1 MTNTAVAV
9 QLSTL
14 NREITALTERLAP
27 VKADG
32 VLRSLE
38 AMQSAG
44 MTIPSGIDPKKLD
57 VVYGYALDGV
67 PSCGLMIATQ
77 KLIKG
82 DYAGNPDVLLGM
94 IPKPPVLAALAKLE
108 ARTAREDLVRK
119 REIETAITHK
129 PEEIDRSPEV
139 IARVKARRVEVVEQ
153 LRTAHTPIAHEPL
166 DDEKAEYWSK
176 IQRLKDADSISA
188 EQAAFRRKIAGE
200 LESVEQPDFA
210 RSAAE

>member
-1 MTNTAVAV
+1 M
-9 QLSTL
+9 

-44 MTIPSGIDPKKLD
+44 MTIQSGIDPKKLD

-67 PSCGLMIATQ
+67 PSCGLLIATQ

-82 DYAGNPDVLLGM
+82 EYAGNPDVLLGV
-94 IPKPPVLAALAKLE
+94 IPKPPVLAALARLE

-119 REIETAITHK
+119 REIETAMTHK

-139 IARVKARRVEVVEQ
+139 IARVKAMRLQVTEG
-153 LRTAHTPIAHEPL
+153 LRSVNAAISHEPL
-166 DDEKAEYWSK
+166 SDEQVEYWAK
-176 IQRLKDADSISA
+176 IQSLKDAPGISA

-200 LESVEQPDFA
+200 LEAAEQPEPDFV